1 MKLLTRTRLIRT
13 DRYVVAVDV
22 ELVIP
27 ADVPSEPFYTPET
40 VQLLRQVQEA
50 AERGD
55 EVWLR
60 RHGKIYF
67 AKDAA

>member
-1 MKLLTRTRLIRT
+1 MKSLTRTRLIRT

-27 ADVPSEPFYTPET
+27 PDDPSEPCYTAGT
-40 VQLLRQVQEA
+40 VQLLRQVEEA

-60 RHGKIYF
+60 RHGKVYY
-67 AKDAA
+67 AQEAA